1 MTIISNTRKQQ
12 LKTFQK
18 ILRIN
23 FKNISLLDRAVT
35 HRSYGN
41 EQRIQ
46 IGNYERLEFL
56 GDSLLGFIT
65 SEYLYRNYP
74 DLDEG
79 RYSQIKAVVV
89 SEDTLSKIAHSLHYG
104 EYILIGKGEE
114 RSGGRDRKA
123 ILADIFEAVIGAYYL
138 DCQNMSRVRNF
149 VLRFIAAEINLVIES
164 RHEKDYKTLLQEYCQ
179 KTYNDCPSYK
189 LLDETGPEHQKRFQ
203 VSVSIEGRLLGEG
216 VGASKKEAE
225 KNAAEHA
232 YRKISSSA
240 VETRPVR
247 GRQTDSGEIV
257 LSKNVGHNRPNA
269 DKYKGDSASAD
280 KSPRKKRSDRQDKSS
295 SDKPARRSRKSRPA
309 EEESDA
315 PKKFYENIDFDAIR
329 RAKKKK

>member
-18 ILRIN
+18 ILRVS
-23 FKNISLLDRAVT
+23 FKNIALLDRAVT

-41 EQRIQ
+41 EQRVQ
-46 IGNYERLEFL
+46 VGNYERLEFL

-65 SEYLYRNYP
+65 SEYLYRKFP

-79 RYSQIKAVVV
+79 RCSQIKSVVV

-104 EYILIGKGEE
+104 DYMLIGKGEE

-149 VLRFIAAEINLVIES
+149 VLRFIAIEIDLVIES

-203 VSVSIEGRLLGEG
+203 VSVSINGRMLGEG
-216 VGASKKEAE
+216 AGASKKEAE
-225 KNAAEHA
+225 KVAAEHA
-232 YRKISSSA
+232 YRKLSSSA
-240 VETRPVR
+240 VETRPAKS
-247 GRQTDSGEIV
+247 RQTT
-257 LSKNVGHNRPNA
+257 
-269 DKYKGDSASAD
+269 DKHDNIALSAD
-280 KSPRKKRSDRQDKSS
+280 KSLRRKKSEKSDKTSSDR
-295 SDKPARRSRKSRPA
+295 PSRKSHKLKTA
-309 EEESDA
+309 EEVSDM
-315 PKKFYENIDFDAIR
+315 PKKFYENIDFEAIR

>member
-18 ILRIN
+18 ILRVS

-41 EQRIQ
+41 EQRVPV
-46 IGNYERLEFL
+46 GNYERLEFL

-65 SEYLYRNYP
+65 SEYLYRNFP

-79 RYSQIKAVVV
+79 RCSQIKAVVV

-104 EYILIGKGEE
+104 DYILIGKGEE

-138 DCQNMSRVRNF
+138 DCQNISRVRNF
-149 VLRFIAAEINLVIES
+149 VLRFIAAEINLVIEN

-240 VETRPVR
+240 VETRPAR
-247 GRQTDSGEIV
+247 NRQNTDKQDNIA
-257 LSKNVGHNRPNA
+257 LSS
-269 DKYKGDSASAD
+269 DKTLRRKKSDKQDKTPKQTSD
-280 KSPRKKRSDRQDKSS
+280 KSPRK
-295 SDKPARRSRKSRPA
+295 SRKTKPI
-309 EEESDA
+309 EEESDT
-315 PKKFYENIDFDAIR
+315 PKKFYENIDFEAIR

>member
-18 ILRIN
+18 ILRVS
-23 FKNISLLDRAVT
+23 FKNIGLLDRAVT

-41 EQRIQ
+41 EQRVPV
-46 IGNYERLEFL
+46 GNYERLEFL

-65 SEYLYRNYP
+65 SEYLYRNFP

-79 RYSQIKAVVV
+79 RCSQIKAVVV

-104 EYILIGKGEE
+104 DYILIGKGEE

-138 DCQNMSRVRNF
+138 DCQNISRVRNF

-240 VETRPVR
+240 VETRPAR
-247 GRQTDSGEIV
+247 TRQNTDKQDNIT
-257 LSKNVGHNRPNA
+257 L
-269 DKYKGDSASAD
+269 SAD
-280 KSPRKKRSDRQDKSS
+280 KPFRRKKSDKQDKAPKQA
-295 SDKPARRSRKSRPA
+295 SDKPPRKSRKSKPV

-315 PKKFYENIDFDAIR
+315 PKKFYENIDFEAIR

>member
-18 ILRIN
+18 ILRVS
-23 FKNISLLDRAVT
+23 FKNLSLLDRAVT

-41 EQRIQ
+41 EQKVQ
-46 IGNYERLEFL
+46 VGNYERLEFL

-65 SEYLYRNYP
+65 SEYLFRKFP

-79 RYSQIKAVVV
+79 RYSQIKSVVV

-104 EYILIGKGEE
+104 DYILIGKGEE

-149 VLRFIAAEINLVIES
+149 VLRFIATEINLVIES
-164 RHEKDYKTLLQEYCQ
+164 RHEKDYKTLLQEFCQ

-203 VSVSIEGRLLGEG
+203 VSVSIEGRMLGEG
-216 VGASKKEAE
+216 AGASKKEAE

-232 YRKISSSA
+232 YRKISGSA
-240 VETRPVR
+240 VETRLTR
-247 GRQTDSGEIV
+247 SRQNTDKQDNIA
-257 LSKNVGHNRPNA
+257 L
-269 DKYKGDSASAD
+269 SAD
-280 KSPRKKRSDRQDKSS
+280 KFLRRKKSEKSDKAS
-295 SDKPARRSRKSRPA
+295 SDKPSRKSHKSKPV
-309 EEESDA
+309 EEEVSDT
-315 PKKFYENIDFDAIR
+315 PKKFYENIDFEAIR

>member
-18 ILRIN
+18 ILRVS

-41 EQRIQ
+41 EQRVPV
-46 IGNYERLEFL
+46 GNYERLEFL

-65 SEYLYRNYP
+65 SEYLYRNFP

-79 RYSQIKAVVV
+79 RCSQIKAVVV

-104 EYILIGKGEE
+104 DYILIGKGEE

-138 DCQNMSRVRNF
+138 DCQNISRVRNF
-149 VLRFIAAEINLVIES
+149 VLRFIAAEINLVIEN

-240 VETRPVR
+240 VETRPAR
-247 GRQTDSGEIV
+247 NRQNTD
-257 LSKNVGHNRPNA
+257 K
-269 DKYKGDSASAD
+269 
-280 KSPRKKRSDRQDKSS
+280 QDNIALS
-295 SDKPARRSRKSRPA
+295 SDKPLRRKKSDKQDKTPKQTSDKPPRKSRKPKPI

-315 PKKFYENIDFDAIR
+315 PKKFYENIDFEAIR

>member
-18 ILRIN
+18 ILRVS
-23 FKNISLLDRAVT
+23 FKNIGLLDRAVT

-41 EQRIQ
+41 EQRVPV
-46 IGNYERLEFL
+46 GNYERLEFL

-65 SEYLYRNYP
+65 SEYLYRNFP

-79 RYSQIKAVVV
+79 RCSQIKAVVV

-104 EYILIGKGEE
+104 DYILIGKGEE

-138 DCQNMSRVRNF
+138 DCQNISRVRNF

-240 VETRPVR
+240 VETRPAR
-247 GRQTDSGEIV
+247 TRQNTDKQDNIT
-257 LSKNVGHNRPNA
+257 L
-269 DKYKGDSASAD
+269 SAD
-280 KSPRKKRSDRQDKSS
+280 KPFRRKKSDKQDKAPKQV
-295 SDKPARRSRKSRPA
+295 SDKPPRKSRKPKPV
-309 EEESDA
+309 EEESDT
-315 PKKFYENIDFDAIR
+315 PKKFYENIDFEAIR

>member
-1 MTIISNTRKQQ
+1 YHDDRSFVMADIPGII
-12 LKTFQK
+12 
-18 ILRIN
+18 
-23 FKNISLLDRAVT
+23 
-35 HRSYGN
+35 
-41 EQRIQ
+41 
-46 IGNYERLEFL
+46 
-56 GDSLLGFIT
+56 
-65 SEYLYRNYP
+65 
-74 DLDEG
+74 EG
-79 RYSQIKAVVV
+79 
-89 SEDTLSKIAHSLHYG
+89 AH
-104 EYILIGKGEE
+104 EGKGIGTRFLRHIERNSVLLFMVSCEE
-114 RSGGRDRKA
+114 
-123 ILADIFEAVIGAYYL
+123 E
-138 DCQNMSRVRNF
+138 N
-149 VLRFIAAEINLVIES
+149 IAQG
-164 RHEKDYKTLLQEYCQ
+164 YKTLLQEYCQ

>member
-1 MTIISNTRKQQ
+1 M
-12 LKTFQK
+12 
-18 ILRIN
+18 
-23 FKNISLLDRAVT
+23 
-35 HRSYGN
+35 
-41 EQRIQ
+41 
-46 IGNYERLEFL
+46 
-56 GDSLLGFIT
+56 LGFIT

-164 RHEKDYKTLLQEYCQ
+164 RHE
-179 KTYNDCPSYK
+179 
-189 LLDETGPEHQKRFQ
+189 RFQ

>member
-1 MTIISNTRKQQ
+1 MAIISNTRKQQ

-18 ILRIN
+18 ILRVS
-23 FKNISLLDRAVT
+23 FKNIALLDRAVT

-41 EQRIQ
+41 EQRVQ
-46 IGNYERLEFL
+46 VGNYERLEFL

-65 SEYLYRNYP
+65 SEYLFRKFP

-79 RYSQIKAVVV
+79 RYSQIKSVVV

-104 EYILIGKGEE
+104 DYMLIGKGEE
-114 RSGGRDRKA
+114 RNGGRDRKA

-149 VLRFIAAEINLVIES
+149 VLRFIAIEIDLVIES

-189 LLDETGPEHQKRFQ
+189 LLDESGPEHQKRFQ
-203 VSVSIEGRLLGEG
+203 VSVSINGRILGEG
-216 VGASKKEAE
+216 AGASKKEAE
-225 KNAAEHA
+225 KVAAEHA

-247 GRQTDSGEIV
+247 NRQNTDKQDNIA
-257 LSKNVGHNRPNA
+257 LST
-269 DKYKGDSASAD
+269 DKPLRRKKSDKQDKTLKQASD
-280 KSPRKKRSDRQDKSS
+280 KSPRK
-295 SDKPARRSRKSRPA
+295 SRKLKPI
-309 EEESDA
+309 EEESNT
-315 PKKFYENIDFDAIR
+315 PKKFYENIDFEAIR
-329 RAKKKK
+329 RAKKKNKID

>member
-18 ILRIN
+18 ILRVS
-23 FKNISLLDRAVT
+23 FKNIALLDRAVT

-41 EQRIQ
+41 EQKVQ
-46 IGNYERLEFL
+46 VGNYERLEFL

-65 SEYLYRNYP
+65 SEYLYRKFP

-79 RYSQIKAVVV
+79 RCSQIKSVVV

-104 EYILIGKGEE
+104 DYMLIGKGEE
-114 RSGGRDRKA
+114 RNGGRDRKA

-149 VLRFIAAEINLVIES
+149 VLRFIAIEIDLVIES

-189 LLDETGPEHQKRFQ
+189 LLDESGPEHQKRFQ
-203 VSVSIEGRLLGEG
+203 VSVSINGRMLGEG
-216 VGASKKEAE
+216 AGASKKEAE
-225 KNAAEHA
+225 KVAAEHA
-232 YRKISSSA
+232 YRKISGSA
-240 VETRPVR
+240 VETRPAR
-247 GRQTDSGEIV
+247 SRSSEDTEIA
-257 LSKNVGHNRPNA
+257 LSK
-269 DKYKGDSASAD
+269 DSNY
-280 KSPRKKRSDRQDKSS
+280 RKKRTDKSDKKT
-295 SDKPARRSRKSRPA
+295 SDKPIRKSRKPKSEQQ

-315 PKKFYENIDFDAIR
+315 PKKFYENIDFEAIR